1 LEALNCLIDFKQANI
16 KGGDTMKR
24 ILLIT
29 FLIVG
34 LTAAYSFAQMGQG
47 HMGGQGMMGTQTQQ
61 QPGERPYSQTPY
73 GGGNYACTM
82 GQGMMGYGGYGM
94 MGPGMMGHM
103 AGMMGQGHMGG
114 YGMMGRGH
122 MGGYGTREYNPEAYQ
137 KYQEQ
142 HQKFLDDTADLR
154 KKLHN
159 KKFDYFEAV
168 RNPDTKRGTVMK
180 IEKEILDLQWDIY
193 EKSPR

>member
-1 LEALNCLIDFKQANI
+1 
-16 KGGDTMKR
+16 MKR

-47 HMGGQGMMGTQTQQ
+47 HM
-61 QPGERPYSQTPY
+61 
-73 GGGNYACTM
+73 M

-94 MGPGMMGHM
+94 GP
-103 AGMMGQGHMGG
+103 GMMGQGHMSGC
-114 YGMMGRGH
+114 GMMGRG
-122 MGGYGTREYNPEAYQ
+122 MMGYGGYGTREYNPEAYQ

-142 HQKFLDDTADLR
+142 YQKYLDDTAGLR

-159 KKFDYFEAV
+159 MKFEYFEAV
-168 RNPDTKRGTVMK
+168 RNPDTKRDAVLK
-180 IEKEILDLQWDIY
+180 LEKEIRDLQWDIY